1 MGGRQIRGRR
11 ATGRGVMS
19 EQKPIKVLIV
29 CAMGMSSS
37 LLETKTIE
45 AGKNAGVEVRM
56 DAITTPDVGR
66 WDWQANWVDVVLV
79 APQVR
84 YKRKSI
90 AQAANPL
97 GIIVQDIDPITFGM
111 VDGDKLFQQVREAAR
126 ARGLAL
132 ELRSMSMFELERA
145 ELGPAP
151 SVNAILVAPQ
161 VRFLRRSL
169 ERRVEPLGIAVLVI
183 EPMDFGMADGEAILS
198 RLLEATGRP

>member
-1 MGGRQIRGRR
+1 M
-11 ATGRGVMS
+11 A
-19 EQKPIKVLIV
+19 EEKPIKVLIV

-45 AGKNAGVEVRM
+45 AGKNAGVEVKM
-56 DAITTPDVGR
+56 HAITTPDVGM

-111 VDGDKLFQQVREAAR
+111 VDGEKLFQQVREAVKAR
-126 ARGLAL
+126 DAGTAVEAL
-132 ELRSMSMFELERA
+132 S
-145 ELGPAP
+145 
-151 SVNAILVAPQ
+151 
-161 VRFLRRSL
+161 
-169 ERRVEPLGIAVLVI
+169 
-183 EPMDFGMADGEAILS
+183 
-198 RLLEATGRP
+198 GR